1 MRILNEYI
9 LIVYASDIAKN
20 MRRGRQEDSHEFLR
34 YAIDAFQKSCLA
46 GHPPKLDHKLAETTW
61 VHKIFGG
68 QLRSRVKCLSCGYN
82 SDTFDSILDLSI
94 DIYGTQT
101 LKDALRKFIAVDH
114 LKGADKYKCE
124 KCKKYVTADKQFTVH
139 EAPMVLTVHFKRF
152 SPMGRKIGH
161 PIRYEDHLSLQSVMS
176 EGQYGPAYSL
186 YGIISHA
193 GGGPNSGH
201 YYAHVKDAKGRWFE
215 MNDDSVTHSS
225 PPLGQKN
232 AYMLFYIRD
241 KGQSLEAALKRPVS
255 VAPRNIVA
263 GMKRKKVAESDDE
276 EATGTPPVRAVRFIG
291 PLLPSRTD
299 AAQQSPSGKAGV
311 KPSALDPQAA
321 MLKKKIAD
329 KRKSISSPKVSAALQ
344 SLSQY
349 AEDDDDD
356 DKDGDARED
365 VGERIDQ
372 PSTPTILATKPT
384 SPSTLT
390 PHPTTPNDVA
400 APSIVSDRIPT
411 ESFYGSSTG
420 KLTHRS
426 NIRKRKSL
434 DDDDGDATQAFPLSQ
449 TKQPL
454 QSSGTKRQPPW

>member
-1 MRILNEYI
+1 
-9 LIVYASDIAKN
+9 
-20 MRRGRQEDSHEFLR
+20 
-34 YAIDAFQKSCLA
+34 
-46 GHPPKLDHKLAETTW
+46 
-61 VHKIFGG
+61 
-68 QLRSRVKCLSCGYN
+68 
-82 SDTFDSILDLSI
+82 
-94 DIYGTQT
+94 
-101 LKDALRKFIAVDH
+101 
-114 LKGADKYKCE
+114 
-124 KCKKYVTADKQFTVH
+124 
-139 EAPMVLTVHFKRF
+139 
-152 SPMGRKIGH
+152 MGRKIGH

-241 KGQSLEAALKRPVS
+241 KGQSLEAALKKPVS

-276 EATGTPPVRAVRFIG
+276 EATGTPPVRAARFIG

-299 AAQQSPSGKAGV
+299 AAQQSPSAKARV

-329 KRKSISSPKVSAALQ
+329 KRSSISSPKVSAALQ

-356 DKDGDARED
+356 DKNGDAGED

-372 PSTPTILATKPT
+372 PVSSTPTILATEPT
-384 SPSTLT
+384 SPSTST
-390 PHPTTPNDVA
+390 PHPTTPKDVA
-400 APSIVSDRIPT
+400 APSIVSDRIST

-420 KLTHRS
+420 KSTHRS
-426 NIRKRKSL
+426 NIKKRKSL
-434 DDDDGDATQAFPLSQ
+434 DDDDGDAVRSLSKFARTPLTPSTSPRHRHPPFRKPNNPFNRLARSDNLHGSPAFPPQ
-449 TKQPL
+449 QYKNRRR
-454 QSSGTKRQPPW
+454 KK